1 MTSLTATQVKKI
13 ALTNRPLLDAIRHRW
28 SPRAFDSRPVER
40 EKLLTIL
47 EAARWAASGNNLQ
60 PWRFIIA
67 ERENEAEFQAMLSI
81 LNEHNQSWAKNAP
94 VLLLAVVSEL
104 RPDGNRNGHA
114 EHDTGMAMAHIALQA
129 TELGLH
135 THMMGGFSAEKARE
149 IFAIPEGYRA
159 LTTMVIGYNGY
170 LDQLSEQQQAREQA
184 ERSRKPLSEIVFSG
198 QFGQAAIEED

>member
-1 MTSLTATQVKKI
+1 MTTRTVATVKKA

-28 SPRAFDSRPVER
+28 SPRAFDSRLVER

-94 VLLLAVVSEL
+94 VLLLAVVNEL

-129 TELGLH
+129 TDLGLH
-135 THMMGGFSAEKARE
+135 SHMIGGFSAEKARE
-149 IFAIPEGYRA
+149 VYAIPEGYRA
-159 LTTMVIGYNGY
+159 ITAMAIGYHGD
-170 LDQLSEQQQAREQA
+170 LEQLSEQQQQREHA
-184 ERSRKPLSEIVFSG
+184 ERSRKPLSEIVFAG
-198 QFGQAAIEED
+198 AFGQAAIED